1 VRAGILSN
9 SREGVIQFV
18 LVTVSLLLLLVA
30 TFLALHVSPIDGLMA
45 IWNGAVGQEGRHLAA
60 LSETL
65 VEASPLILT
74 GLSVVIAW
82 RAGMFSIGAEGQ
94 LLVGALAATAVG
106 MVGSRIPA
114 PLLTG
119 AMVLAGILAG
129 AAWGWFAGW
138 LRVRRSVQEVIS
150 TIMLNY
156 LALYLVEGMVLGPL
170 QERSHVGP
178 YSDPLP
184 DSVLFARLFPPAWT
198 NGMATRLHAGV
209 LIALAVVPVVWL
221 LLYRTAM
228 GFGIRVVGQNA
239 DAARTAR
246 YPVNRLRLLAMII
259 SGGLAGLAGAIE
271 LLGVNG
277 RLSGDFSAGWG
288 YNAIPVALLGGL
300 NPVRTLV
307 AALFFGA
314 LTAGTGNLERK
325 LGVSS
330 ALINV
335 IQAAAVLAVVG
346 VRAWQSLRSGSGSDA
361 A

>member
-1 VRAGILSN
+1 
-9 SREGVIQFV
+9 
-18 LVTVSLLLLLVA
+18 
-30 TFLALHVSPIDGLMA
+30 
-45 IWNGAVGQEGRHLAA
+45 
-60 LSETL
+60 
-65 VEASPLILT
+65 
-74 GLSVVIAW
+74 
-82 RAGMFSIGAEGQ
+82 
-94 LLVGALAATAVG
+94 
-106 MVGSRIPA
+106 
-114 PLLTG
+114 
-119 AMVLAGILAG
+119 
-129 AAWGWFAGW
+129 
-138 LRVRRSVQEVIS
+138 
-150 TIMLNY
+150 
-156 LALYLVEGMVLGPL
+156 
-170 QERSHVGP
+170 
-178 YSDPLP
+178 
-184 DSVLFARLFPPAWT
+184 
-198 NGMATRLHAGV
+198 
-209 LIALAVVPVVWL
+209 
-221 LLYRTAM
+221 
-228 GFGIRVVGQNA
+228 VVGQNA